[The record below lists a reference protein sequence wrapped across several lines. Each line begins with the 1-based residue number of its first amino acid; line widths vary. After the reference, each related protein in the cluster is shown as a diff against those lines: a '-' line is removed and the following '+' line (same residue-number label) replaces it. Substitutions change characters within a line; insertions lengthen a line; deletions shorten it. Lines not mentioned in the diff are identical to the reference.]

1 MNKAYKFN
9 KTVLMLLFCSLIGL
23 SIWVCSKNPPLAP
36 DAQNPGGQVKI
47 LVGLQSNP
55 GIIAPGG
62 SSIVR
67 ALVLD
72 QSNQPVVGEDVL
84 FSTNTGTLNPTT
96 ATTNDSGFA
105 TTIFTASQQPGIARI
120 SGLYNSTQTETV
132 TIEIN
137 DTSPQSVT
145 LTPDAFSFLAN
156 GISSTTIRSVWR
168 NDEGQPLAD
177 VLVTFQTTNGSI
189 VATATT
195 SSSGAAE
202 TVLTSAAS
210 RVDLIAQVTASAN
223 NLQATTQ
230 VLFKGVEFSLSATPG
245 NLSADGRSKSR
256 VTAVL
261 KETTSTIAISGA
273 QITFGANL
281 GTIPNSATT
290 STSGVA
296 SVDLTSATQT
306 GVSTITAI
314 YGQSLVDTVQV
325 IINQSVPTFLNV
337 SANPNIILADNQSS
351 SIITAVVSDQSNNAV
366 PDGTPVTFAIVSGT
380 GTIESNKVT
389 ENGVATS
396 RLTSS
401 TQPDTVAV
409 AVQVAQLSD
418 TTTVFYI
425 VGPPASVTLS
435 ADSTSLP
442 ADGVTSTQVVATV
455 FDAAGNPAVDGTR
468 VDFSTDI
475 GDITPTAQTVSG
487 QAVAQF
493 VSSVTG
499 TATLNATVNGIFDVI
514 TIQLRPG
521 TPNSILLSFDP
532 NNLGVKDSGR
542 NQTVSITADV
552 IDSKN
557 NPVVDGTFVRFSIFS
572 APGGGEFLSNTNAIP
587 TLNGKAEVS
596 LNSGFRSGSVRI
608 LVEVTDSFA
617 VPVVPNVRAVS
628 TEIIIFAGPPFIE
641 DVNDASTSH
650 LSVGVN
656 PLNVFGWN
664 VVNSIATVTAVV
676 GDKFNNPVPPGTA
689 VFFTTTGGVISTYT
703 GYTDAEG
710 LVTVTLHT
718 GQPYPDVNRFYN
730 TSFVSIDPNESHPDF
745 ILPTNIIPGPIPDFE
760 FSEVLNSVGN
770 FGENDGIARILA
782 VTEGVDS
789 NGTSARGWSVT
800 AIVFSGLISTFEVTT
815 SATDLLPGESATID
829 FKIYDVNGNP
839 IVAGSEITASSI
851 GGALSWNTALITG
864 DPGVTRYQVILINN
878 LDPTDPDA
886 VEITTPVTISVT
898 SQNGNVVKSSPG
910 IFLRLN

>member
-1 MNKAYKFN
+1 M
-9 KTVLMLLFCSLIGL
+9 
-23 SIWVCSKNPPLAP
+23 
-36 DAQNPGGQVKI
+36 
-47 LVGLQSNP
+47 
-55 GIIAPGG
+55 
-62 SSIVR
+62 
-67 ALVLD
+67 
-72 QSNQPVVGEDVL
+72 
-84 FSTNTGTLNPTT
+84 
-96 ATTNDSGFA
+96 
-105 TTIFTASQQPGIARI
+105 
-120 SGLYNSTQTETV
+120 
-132 TIEIN
+132 
-137 DTSPQSVT
+137 
-145 LTPDAFSFLAN
+145 
-156 GISSTTIRSVWR
+156 
-168 NDEGQPLAD
+168 
-177 VLVTFQTTNGSI
+177 
-189 VATATT
+189 
-195 SSSGAAE
+195 
-202 TVLTSAAS
+202 
-210 RVDLIAQVTASAN
+210 
-223 NLQATTQ
+223 
-230 VLFKGVEFSLSATPG
+230 SATPG

-261 KETTSTIAISGA
+261 KETTSTIAISDA

-325 IINQSVPTFLNV
+325 IINQSIPTFLNV

-351 SIITAVVSDQSNNAV
+351 SIITAVVSDQSNNAI

-389 ENGVATS
+389 ANGVATS

-425 VGPPASVTLS
+425 VGPPASITLS

-442 ADGVTSTQVVATV
+442 ADGVTSTQVTATV

-557 NPVVDGTFVRFSIFS
+557 NPVVDGTFVRFSIES

-596 LNSGFRSGSVRI
+596 LNSGIKSGSARI
-608 LVEVTDSFA
+608 RVEVTDSFA
-617 VPVVPNVRAVS
+617 VPVVPNVRAKA
-628 TEIIIFAGPPFIE
+628 TEIIIFGGPPFIE

-650 LSVGVN
+650 LSVGVK
-656 PLNVFGWN
+656 PLNVYG
-664 VVNSIATVTAVV
+664 
-676 GDKFNNPVPPGTA
+676 
-689 VFFTTTGGVISTYT
+689 
-703 GYTDAEG
+703 
-710 LVTVTLHT
+710 
-718 GQPYPDVNRFYN
+718 
-730 TSFVSIDPNESHPDF
+730 
-745 ILPTNIIPGPIPDFE
+745 
-760 FSEVLNSVGN
+760 
-770 FGENDGIARILA
+770 
-782 VTEGVDS
+782 
-789 NGTSARGWSVT
+789 
-800 AIVFSGLISTFEVTT
+800 
-815 SATDLLPGESATID
+815 
-829 FKIYDVNGNP
+829 
-839 IVAGSEITASSI
+839 
-851 GGALSWNTALITG
+851 
-864 DPGVTRYQVILINN
+864 
-878 LDPTDPDA
+878 
-886 VEITTPVTISVT
+886 
-898 SQNGNVVKSSPG
+898 
-910 IFLRLN
+910 

>member
-9 KTVLMLLFCSLIGL
+9 NTVLMLFFCSLIGL
-23 SIWVCSKNPPLAP
+23 SFWVCSKNPPLAP

-55 GIIAPGG
+55 GIIAPGA

-84 FSTNTGTLNPTT
+84 FSTNIGTLVPTT

-189 VATATT
+189 VATAFT

-223 NLQATTQ
+223 NLQAATQ
-230 VLFKGVEFSLSATPG
+230 VLFKGVEFSLSASPG

-261 KETTSTIAISGA
+261 KETTSTIAISEA

-290 STSGVA
+290 SSSGVA
-296 SVDLTSATQT
+296 AVDLTSATQM

-366 PDGTPVTFAIVSGT
+366 PDGTPVNFAIVSGT
-380 GTIESNKVT
+380 GTIVSNKVT
-389 ENGVATS
+389 ANGVATS

-401 TQPDTVAV
+401 IQPDTVAV

-425 VGPPASVTLS
+425 VGPPASITLS
-435 ADSTSLP
+435 AASTSLP

-587 TLNGKAEVS
+587 TLNGKSEVS
-596 LNSGFRSGSVRI
+596 LNSGVRSGSARI
-608 LVEVTDSFA
+608 LVEVTDSFG

-664 VVNSIATVTAVV
+664 VVNNLASVTAVV
-676 GDKFNNPVPPGTA
+676 GDKFNNPVPAGTA
-689 VFFTTTGGVISTYT
+689 VFFTTTGGVIST
-703 GYTDAEG
+703 GMGFTDDEG
-710 LVTVTLHT
+710 VVTVTLHT
-718 GQPYPDVNRFYN
+718 AQPYPNVVRFYN
-730 TSFVSIDPNESHPDF
+730 TSFVSIDPNENHPDF
-745 ILPTNIIPGPIPDFE
+745 TLPTNIIPGPIPDFE

-770 FGENDGIARILA
+770 FGENDGVARILA

-800 AIVFSGLISTFEVTT
+800 SIVFSGLISTFEVTT

-839 IVAGSEITASSI
+839 IVPGSEITASSI
-851 GGALSWNTALITG
+851 GGALSWASIITD
-864 DPGVTRYQVILINN
+864 DPGVTRYQVILVND

-886 VEITTPVTISVT
+886 REITTPVTILT
-898 SQNGNVVKSSPG
+898 KSQNGNKVKSSPG
-910 IFLRLN
+910 INLRLN

>member
-1 MNKAYKFN
+1 MKKAYKFN
-9 KTVLMLLFCSLIGL
+9 KTVLILLFCSVIGS

-36 DAQNPGGQVKI
+36 DTQNPGGQLKV

-105 TTIFTASQQPGIARI
+105 TTIFTATQQAGSARI
-120 SGLYNSTQTETV
+120 SGLYNGRTETV

-137 DTSPQSVT
+137 DTTPQSVS
-145 LTPDAFSFLAN
+145 LIPDAFSFLAN
-156 GISSTTIRSVWR
+156 GINSTTIRSVWR

-202 TVLTSAAS
+202 TVLTSVAS

-223 NLQATTQ
+223 NLTAITQ

-290 STSGVA
+290 GSSGVA
-296 SVDLTSATQT
+296 AVDLTSATQT

-389 ENGVATS
+389 ANGVATS

-425 VGPPASVTLS
+425 VGPPASITLS

-521 TPNSILLSFDP
+521 APNSILLSFDP

-596 LNSGFRSGSVRI
+596 LNSGVRSGSARI
-608 LVEVTDSFA
+608 LVEVTDSFG

-664 VVNSIATVTAVV
+664 VVNNLASVTAVV
-676 GDKFNNPVPPGTA
+676 GDKFNNPVPAGTA
-689 VFFTTTGGVISTYT
+689 VFFTTTGGVIST
-703 GYTDAEG
+703 GMGFTDDEG
-710 LVTVTLHT
+710 VVTVTLHT
-718 GQPYPDVNRFYN
+718 AQPYPDVNRFYN

-829 FKIYDVNGNP
+829 IKIYDVNGNP
-839 IVAGSEITASSI
+839 IVAGSEIIASAN

-864 DPGVTRYQVILINN
+864 DPGVTRYQLTLTNN

-886 VEITTPVTISVT
+886 VEITTPVTISVN
-898 SQNGNVVKSSPG
+898 SQNGNAVKSSPG
-910 IFLRLN
+910 IYLRLN